1 VYANF
6 GENRECLCFEHREI
20 GGARLKGYH
29 EIGSAVAYKLCVVLG
44 ASLRN

>member
-6 GENRECLCFEHREI
+6 GENRECLCFEPPEI
-20 GGARLKGYH
+20 GEARLKGDH
-29 EIGSAVAYKLCVVLG
+29 EIGSAVAYKLGVVLG